1 MTRSP
6 DPNSSRPVRVGRR
19 RRRLYTTVIVLA
31 IVGGAGI
38 WLGVRAYRAQEP
50 EAYVPGQD
58 NADITRK
65 LDLGIPAEAPDPT
78 FTDVTEESG
87 LGGFDTFA
95 GPRTSQL
102 PEDMGGGVAWGDIDG
117 DGDEDLLAV
126 AAGAALTASED
137 ERPSS
142 ILYENLGDGTFEG
155 AVGIPGIRI
164 NGMGAAWGDHDAD
177 GDLDLAVTGYNTI
190 RLYQN
195 ERDGL
200 GRNYSFPDP
209 EGFWAGPAWGD
220 YDGDGDL
227 DLYVCGYVQYRAQ
240 EGSGPT
246 AAEQYGTE
254 VPYTLNPSSFAPER
268 NLLYRNDGAAGFV
281 EVAEELGVANPSGR
295 SLSALWHDFDDDGRL
310 DLYVANDVSDN
321 AFYWN
326 TGAGFE
332 DISHPAFVADYRGAM
347 GLAAGDW
354 NDDGDDDLF
363 ITHWVAQENALYDSL
378 LSDLGPPAEG
388 GPAVRFMDAADMLGL
403 GQVALQRV
411 GWGAAFA
418 DFDHDG
424 RQDLVVA
431 NGSTFENDAEPKG
444 LRPQPSFL
452 FWNRDGEA
460 FHDLTP
466 LVPALATPHVSRGLA
481 VSDYDNDG
489 DVDIAIVDL
498 DGGVRLLRNDIE
510 KRGNWIKLRLRATPD
525 GRVVEGG
532 TGASIVVRAGGVS
545 RRRAISSGSYLS
557 QNSLIAHIGLGA
569 AASVEGVDVRWRLG
583 VTDTYTGLEPNAT
596 WLLVEGDTAAQR
608 LSPASGAADTEPP
621 PSLAEREATT
631 LFWQNHR
638 AAMDATKVDVDYAAA
653 IPLFREALR
662 YDPDHEDALYYLGAC
677 LVAVGDTDAALGRF
691 ERLIEVNPSSH
702 RGLRRW
708 GTLRASTAASA
719 ADLDAARARLTRAL
733 EVNQEETGVLLAL
746 GEVDLLRGRHADA
759 ERSFALVCQ
768 ANERSVAGFF
778 LRGYVAWDAGDMD
791 ASRAMLARA
800 TLARGDEKT
809 PEGAVMEG
817 DVLAAMHTDTTPLAA
832 FTGSWAGSEEPETV
846 YQALAAHLL
855 AVEARTTA
863 GE

>member
-1 MTRSP
+1 VTPSS
-6 DPNSSRPVRVGRR
+6 DPNSPRPVRLGRR
-19 RRRLYTTVIVLA
+19 RRRLYTTLVALA
-31 IVGGAGI
+31 VVGGAGL
-38 WLGVRAYRAQEP
+38 WLGIRAYRAQAP
-50 EAYVPGQD
+50 QGYVPGQD
-58 NADITRK
+58 DADITSK
-65 LDLGIPAEAPDPT
+65 LDLGIPAEAPDPK
-78 FTDVTEESG
+78 FTDVTEAAG
-87 LGGFDTFA
+87 LGGFSTFA

-117 DGDEDLLAV
+117 DGDEDLLLV
-126 AAGAALTASED
+126 AAGVALTASET

-142 ILYENLGDGTFEG
+142 IVYENLGDGTFE
-155 AVGIPGIRI
+155 AAAGIPGIRI

-177 GDLDLAVTGYNTI
+177 GDLDLVVTGYNAI
-190 RLYQN
+190 RLYEN
-195 ERDGL
+195 ERGSL
-200 GRNYSFPDP
+200 GRDYSFPDS

-227 DLYVCGYVQYRAQ
+227 DLYVCGYVRYRAQ

-254 VPYTLNPSSFAPER
+254 VPYTLNPSSFAPQP

-281 EVAEELGVANPSGR
+281 ELAEELGVSNPTGR
-295 SLSALWHDFDDDGRL
+295 SLSALWHDFDDDGLL

-321 AFYWN
+321 AFYHN

-347 GLAAGDW
+347 GLAAADW

-363 ITHWVAQENALYDSL
+363 ITHWIAQENALYDSL

-460 FHDLTP
+460 FHDITP
-466 LVPALATPHVSRGLA
+466 LVPALAEAHVSRGLA

-489 DVDIAIVDL
+489 DIDIAIVDL

-510 KRGNWIKLRLRATPD
+510 KRGNWIKLRLRATPN
-525 GRVVEGG
+525 GRAIAGG
-532 TGASIVVRAGGVS
+532 TGASIVVRSGGVA
-545 RRRAISSGSYLS
+545 RRRSVSSGSYLS
-557 QNSLIAHIGLGA
+557 QNSLTLHIGIGA
-569 AASVEGVDVRWRLG
+569 AESIDGVDVRWRAG
-583 VTDTYTGLEPNAT
+583 ATDTYTGLEPNAT
-596 WLLVEGDTAAQR
+596 WLLVEGAATPERLAQGARATATQ
-608 LSPASGAADTEPP
+608 P
-621 PSLAEREATT
+621 PSSVSAREATT

-638 AAMDATKVDVDYAAA
+638 AAMDATKVDGDYAAA

-677 LVAVGDTDAALGRF
+677 LVAMGDTDGALASF
-691 ERLIEVNPSSH
+691 ARLVEVNPSSH

-708 GTLRASTAASA
+708 GTLRASTAESA
-719 ADLDAARARLTRAL
+719 AHLDAAYETLARAQK
-733 EVNQEETGVLLAL
+733 VNQEETGVLLAL
-746 GEVDLLRGRHADA
+746 GEVDLLRGRHGEA
-759 ERSFALVCQ
+759 ERRFSLVCQ

-778 LRGYVAWDAGDMD
+778 LRGYVAWQAGD
-791 ASRAMLARA
+791 AEAARA
-800 TLARGDEKT
+800 ILQRATDARGDEKT

-817 DVLAAMHTDTTPLAA
+817 DVLTAMHTDATPLAA
-832 FTGSWAGSEEPETV
+832 FTRTWEGNRDPDAAYRP
-846 YQALAAHLL
+846 LANHLR
-855 AVEARTTA
+855 AIATSVSTA
-863 GE
+863 E